1 MSKQRWQHY
10 GTLKVTLGGAYW
22 LPVEKSQPMY
32 LWLKAFH
39 IISVITWFAGIFYLP
54 RLFVYHAACEDEISS
69 ERFKIME
76 RKLYRLIMTPS
87 MVITLTL
94 GFGML
99 AMAWQGLSVQSWIWI
114 KIALVGLLVVYH
126 LHCGLIINAFAT
138 NTQYRSEKFFRIY
151 NELPVLILIP
161 VILLVVLQPF

>member
-1 MSKQRWQHY
+1 
-10 GTLKVTLGGAYW
+10 
-22 LPVEKSQPMY
+22 MY

-54 RLFVYHAACEDEISS
+54 RLFVYHSACEDEISS
-69 ERFKIME
+69 ERFKVME

-114 KIALVGLLVVYH
+114 KIALVGLLLSYH
-126 LHCGLIINAFAT
+126 LHCGWIIRAFAT
-138 NTQYRSEKFFRIY
+138 DTQNRSERFFRIY
-151 NELPVLILIP
+151 NELPVLILVP